1 VAALACALAAGA
13 VAAGLDDAG
22 TSLGAQSSLEQV
34 ETGPI
39 DWRRSHA
46 VGATNDG
53 FLIRGVKL
61 PPEGIDHFTWDPVL
75 RRKPNRGWRRW
86 AADTT
91 LRRTFEVIAGF
102 RAAHPDAPR
111 LGIGDL
117 SRPGGGPFGRRF
129 GGLGHASHQNGL
141 DVDLYYPR
149 EDGREKAP
157 KGAGQIDA
165 ELSRD
170 LVRRFVKAGAIYVF
184 VGPNTGL
191 GRPGNQV
198 GRRVQRLIH
207 HDDHIHVRFG
217 RGRGQPA
224 GRGGYRFRQ

>member
-1 VAALACALAAGA
+1 LAAAVIACALATGA
-13 VAAGLDDAG
+13 VTVGWSDAG
-22 TSLGAQSSLEQV
+22 TSLGADSSLEQV

-39 DWRRSHA
+39 EWRRSHA

-53 FLIRGVKL
+53 FLVRGVRL
-61 PPEGIDHFTWDPVL
+61 PPRGTDHFTWDPVL

-91 LRRTFEVIAGF
+91 LRRTLGVLAAF
-102 RAAHPDAPR
+102 RVAHPEAPR

-117 SRPGGGPFGRRF
+117 SRPSGGPFGRRF

-141 DVDLYYPR
+141 DVDVYYPR
-149 EDGREKAP
+149 ADGRERAP
-157 KGAGQIDA
+157 KGAGQIDPV
-165 ELSRD
+165 LSGE
-170 LVRRFVKAGAIYVF
+170 LVRRFVKVGAIYVF

-198 GRRVQRLIH
+198 GRRVQRLVH
-207 HDDHIHVRFG
+207 HDDHIHVRFP
-217 RGRGQPA
+217 RGL
-224 GRGGYRFRQ
+224 